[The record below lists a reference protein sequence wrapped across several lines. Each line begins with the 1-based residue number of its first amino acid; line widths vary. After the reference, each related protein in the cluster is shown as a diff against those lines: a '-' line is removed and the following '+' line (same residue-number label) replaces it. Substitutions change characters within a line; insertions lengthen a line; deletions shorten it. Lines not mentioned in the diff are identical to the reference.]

1 MSKQARQKRRGNCK
15 VFQGILC
22 YARIYGTIEW
32 PEPCVPT
39 RTRTIEKRVGIGMIR
54 PILRPIAQ
62 GFFAGVVILGMMPDN
77 ALARLAVLAL
87 ALFGL
92 WYTEP
97 KRGKVRI

>member
-1 MSKQARQKRRGNCK
+1 M
-15 VFQGILC
+15 L
-22 YARIYGTIEW
+22 
-32 PEPCVPT
+32 
-39 RTRTIEKRVGIGMIR
+39 R